1 MQPNVSIIVPVY
13 NAEKTLERCVDSI
26 LNQTYGD
33 FELLLVNDG
42 SQDASGA
49 ICDHYAARDSR
60 IRVFHR
66 ENAGVSA
73 ARNLALAHAVGSYL
87 QFLDSDDW
95 ITPMPPPLWCG
106 RRRNTTAIW

>member
-60 IRVFHR
+60 IRVFPS
-66 ENAGVSA
+66 GK
-73 ARNLALAHAVGSYL
+73 
-87 QFLDSDDW
+87 
-95 ITPMPPPLWCG
+95 
-106 RRRNTTAIW
+106 RRRLRPPAIWPWPCRWQLPAIFGQR